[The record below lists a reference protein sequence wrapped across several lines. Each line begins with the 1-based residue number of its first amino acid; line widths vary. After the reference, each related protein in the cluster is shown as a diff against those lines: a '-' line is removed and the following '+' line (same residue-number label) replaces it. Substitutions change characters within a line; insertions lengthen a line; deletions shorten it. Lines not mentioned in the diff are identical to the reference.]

1 MNYAILWSRAYF
13 SVVLTQI
20 CIIFILGMCVCQVT
34 SVVSDY
40 LWLHELPQASLP
52 MGFSGQDYWIGL
64 PLPTPEDLPWPR
76 DWTHISCVSCIG
88 RWVLYQLSHQGKPK
102 MLSIVPREGA
112 WWGHPWCSGV
122 YTASV
127 RSTAKQTWNIVF
139 HFSPFS
145 LIVKILFGFL
155 LASGYSLM

>member
-1 MNYAILWSRAYF
+1 MLTVRNYGSPMLRCWVCMCAYSVMSCGLCSPSGSPVHVVFQERILEQVAISFSRG
-13 SVVLTQI
+13 SSQ
-20 CIIFILGMCVCQVT
+20 
-34 SVVSDY
+34 
-40 LWLHELPQASLP
+40 
-52 MGFSGQDYWIGL
+52 
-64 PLPTPEDLPWPR
+64 PW